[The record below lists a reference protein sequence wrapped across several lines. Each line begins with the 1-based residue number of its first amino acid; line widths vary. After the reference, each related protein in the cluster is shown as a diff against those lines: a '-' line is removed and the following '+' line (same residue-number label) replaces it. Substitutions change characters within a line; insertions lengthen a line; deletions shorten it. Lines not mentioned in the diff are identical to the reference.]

1 VRSLHGRG
9 IGEPRSRGASAR
21 PRAILDATTG
31 WEFARRASS
40 EAVADKAV
48 HAIPSH
54 GEEGLVGSSLYSL
67 PGRRLLRV
75 IGSSLVL
82 VAAAAC
88 GQSEPS
94 SSAPSATSSLIAPPM
109 SSSHPVSTSGLKPRA
124 SLPPL
129 VEGEAD
135 ACLPLCA
142 AGLVRP
148 GPIPAGKYQ
157 TLWFFGGY
165 MTVELDGSWTGIEDS
180 TGEFK
185 LAPSEDT
192 EYGFSFALDLYPV
205 SDGERVEDVPLTA
218 QGLEDWLRQNPDL
231 IVADA
236 EGGDVGGIPT
246 SVLDIRLSDEATAE
260 HADCPAP
267 CVDFLGFEQWDHANG
282 ILGDDVYRFY
292 LADLQ
297 YSGSD
302 HVLVVTIEGRDQE
315 DLDAFG
321 SIVEPLLPTVTVPA
335 HAP

>member
-1 VRSLHGRG
+1 M
-9 IGEPRSRGASAR
+9 
-21 PRAILDATTG
+21 
-31 WEFARRASS
+31 
-40 EAVADKAV
+40 
-48 HAIPSH
+48 
-54 GEEGLVGSSLYSL
+54 GSSVYSL
-67 PGRRLLRV
+67 GGLRLLRV
-75 IGSSLVL
+75 IGCSLVVL

-88 GQSEPS
+88 GRSEPT
-94 SSAPSATSSLIAPPM
+94 SSAPSATSSLTP
-109 SSSHPVSTSGLKPRA
+109 SGLEPRP

-142 AGLVRP
+142 DGLAQP
-148 GPIPAGKYQ
+148 GPIPAGQYQ

-165 MTVELDGSWTGIEDS
+165 MTIELDGSWSGIEDS
-180 TGEFK
+180 IGEFK
-185 LAPSEDT
+185 LAPSEDA

-205 SDGERVEDVPLTA
+205 SDGERVNDVPLTA

-246 SVLDIRLSDEATAE
+246 SVLDIRLSDKATAE

-292 LADLQ
+292 LADVQ

-315 DLDAFG
+315 HLDAFG
-321 SIVEPLLPTVTVPA
+321 SMVEPLLPTVTVPA

>member
-1 VRSLHGRG
+1 
-9 IGEPRSRGASAR
+9 
-21 PRAILDATTG
+21 
-31 WEFARRASS
+31 
-40 EAVADKAV
+40 
-48 HAIPSH
+48 
-54 GEEGLVGSSLYSL
+54 
-67 PGRRLLRV
+67 
-75 IGSSLVL
+75 
-82 VAAAAC
+82 
-88 GQSEPS
+88 
-94 SSAPSATSSLIAPPM
+94 
-109 SSSHPVSTSGLKPRA
+109 
-124 SLPPL
+124 
-129 VEGEAD
+129 
-135 ACLPLCA
+135 
-142 AGLVRP
+142 
-148 GPIPAGKYQ
+148 
-157 TLWFFGGY
+157 
-165 MTVELDGSWTGIEDS
+165 MTIELDGSWTGIDDS

-185 LAPSEDT
+185 LAPSEET

-246 SVLDIRLSDEATAE
+246 IVLDIRLSGEATAE

-292 LADLQ
+292 LADVQ

-315 DLDAFG
+315 HLDAFG